1 MFGFGRK
8 ETIFDVAKRTG
19 KKIAF
24 IIFEDK
30 IFVTLA
36 EKTAEGKVKLKVYR
50 NYKWEDIE
58 VQVEPLQEFTIHTPR
73 LSLMKVHNVFN
84 YLMDR
89 DFTISSPSD
98 VFLNVEPYNVEGIII
113 VYPYEVLSRETLK
126 LMGLRDTGKVKE
138 IDLTKF
144 GIREK
149 KNVKIY
155 SPDIFALDKQSIKM
169 ISARSRISQIDTIL
183 TMLKELVVKSE
194 GLMKA
199 PFAAP
204 GLSGIKTLLA
214 KKEFWFLIIL
224 LGIAAIALIFL
235 PNMLSNI
242 SQVMKPITPPAIPR
256 PNITGAGTFP

>member
-1 MFGFGRK
+1 MFGKK
-8 ETIFDVAKRTG
+8 ENIFDVAKRTG

-30 IFVTLA
+30 IFITLA
-36 EKTAEGKVKLKVYR
+36 EKSVEGKVKLKIYR
-50 NYKWEDIE
+50 NYRWENVE
-58 VQVEPLQEFTIHTPR
+58 VQVEPSQEFTIHTPK
-73 LSLMKVHNVFN
+73 LSFMKIHNVFD

-89 DFTISSPSD
+89 DFSISSPSD

-126 LMGLRDTGKVKE
+126 LMGLKDTGETKE
-138 IDLTKF
+138 MDLTKF
-144 GIREK
+144 GKQK

-199 PFAAP
+199 PFAVP
-204 GLSGIKTLLA
+204 GLTGIRALFT

-224 LGIAAIALIFL
+224 LGIAAIALMFL

-242 SQVMKPITPPAIPR
+242 SQVMRPITPPAIPR
-256 PNITGAGTFP
+256 PNITGGGTFP

>member
-1 MFGFGRK
+1 MFGFGKK
-8 ETIFDVAKRTG
+8 ESIFDVAKRTG

-30 IFVTLA
+30 IFITLA
-36 EKTAEGKVKLKVYR
+36 EKNVEGKVKLKIYR
-50 NYKWEDIE
+50 NYRWEDVE
-58 VQVEPLQEFTIHTPR
+58 VQVEPSQEFTIHTPR
-73 LSLMKVHNVFN
+73 LSLMKVHNVFD

-126 LMGLRDTGKVKE
+126 LMGLRDTGETREV
-138 IDLTKF
+138 DLTKF
-144 GIREK
+144 GKQK
-149 KNVKIY
+149 KSVKVY
-155 SPDIFALDKQSIKM
+155 SPDMFALDKQSIKM

-199 PFAAP
+199 PFSVP
-204 GLSGIKTLLA
+204 GFSGIGSLFT
-214 KKEFWFLIIL
+214 KKEFWFLVIL
-224 LGIAAIALIFL
+224 LGIAIISLIFL
-235 PNMLSNI
+235 PGMLSSM
-242 SQVMKPITPPAIPR
+242 SQVMRPITPSAIPR
-256 PNITGAGTFP
+256 PNITGTFP